1 MAVASGDVFVERG
14 FVSQE
19 DFAFLG
25 QFCAEVINLD
35 IHHIHKILQHSG
47 VIIAL
52 ALIPQTSFRG
62 ETSVGVAKCRLFS

>member
-1 MAVASGDVFVERG
+1 MERG

-25 QFCAEVINLD
+25 QFCAEVTTLH
-35 IHHIHKILQHSG
+35 IHHIHKILQYSG

-52 ALIPQTSFRG
+52 APIPQTSFRG
-62 ETSVGVAKCRLFS
+62 ETSGGVAKCRLFS